1 MKGCLS
7 RGLIARPGRA
17 LDESQILQQFYLRTL
32 RETLDSVVTPAVRD
46 GLLERALS
54 LAGLDQTPANPP
66 EFAHFLAAPLRLAMS
81 EALGPELSDTLIAEL
96 EHLVRPSFRP
106 GQSAPKPPERTGSKP
121 IGAVTLKKSRVNEVD
136 PPSQPRHAEQ
146 PGLPPMRAPTP
157 LPRTEPTKAASS
169 APASSPV
176 SHSYPNGIAETLGL
190 EGSGAPSSAGRT
202 RIFLATRRD
211 EFQRRFES
219 FLSETT
225 RVSRVDD
232 VLDLVR
238 RLEGN
243 TERSLLVVD
252 CKQSSLRPIALAAL
266 ADDMPTNVRVILW
279 GASRS
284 LRTQIAQLAPDAEG
298 WLIVDGED
306 TDLHLLAK
314 RCEQAG

>member
-1 MKGCLS
+1 
-7 RGLIARPGRA
+7 
-17 LDESQILQQFYLRTL
+17 
-32 RETLDSVVTPAVRD
+32 VRD
-46 GLLERALS
+46 ALLDRALS
-54 LAGLDQTPANPP
+54 LAGIEATPANPP

-81 EALGPELSDTLIAEL
+81 EALGPELSDTLIAEV

-106 GQSAPKPPERTGSKP
+106 GQPADKPPQRPGSKP
-121 IGAVTLKKSRVNEVD
+121 IGAVTLKKSRANEAGH
-136 PPSQPRHAEQ
+136 PSQPRPAAEA
-146 PGLPPMRAPTP
+146 GLPRMRAPTQ
-157 LPRTEPTKAASS
+157 LPTARVRKPANS

-190 EGSGAPSSAGRT
+190 EGSGAPSSASRT

-238 RLEGN
+238 RLAGSH
-243 TERSLLVVD
+243 ERSLLVVD

-266 ADDMPTNVRVILW
+266 ADDLPANVRVLLW

-284 LRTQIAQLAPDAEG
+284 LRAQIAQLAPDAEG